1 MLWGWAR
8 EVIRQHRRKLPVV
21 IYRTPCGHQL
31 YNTYEV
37 HQYLRLTGSQLG
49 VDLFSFDS
57 CSDSCSRPIQCF
69 KKFKPAIIYSS
80 LDDNSSLYCLK
91 QFLLISFELLD
102 ITDGKG
108 NARVFS
114 VNSFDRSDPPFV
126 KYTTKR
132 IPGKGVDMNTKV
144 EFLVCCDCT
153 DDCQDKEKC
162 QCWQLTI
169 QVN

>member
-1 MLWGWAR
+1 MKNFLTKPETAKVSKKYVIIFRIQLIDQSFQLQIQIRRLSIPMLWARLWGWAR

-37 HQYLRLTGSQLG
+37 HQYLRLTGRQLG

-91 QFLLISFELLD
+91 QFLLISFVLLD
-102 ITDGKG
+102 ITDG
-108 NARVFS
+108 V
-114 VNSFDRSDPPFV
+114 
-126 KYTTKR
+126 
-132 IPGKGVDMNTKV
+132 
-144 EFLVCCDCT
+144 
-153 DDCQDKEKC
+153 
-162 QCWQLTI
+162 
-169 QVN
+169 